1 MEGPTGY
8 EKRVRYGNMN
18 VDILYVE
25 KDEDL
30 INFDTPLNEKCG
42 LKIKNVY

>member
-18 VDILYVE
+18 VDILCE
-25 KDEDL
+25 KKDEDL
-30 INFDTPLNEKCG
+30 INYNLTFK
-42 LKIKNVY
+42 

>member
-18 VDILYVE
+18 VGILYE
-25 KDEDL
+25 ETSEDL
-30 INFDTPLNEKCG
+30 INYDTSLN
-42 LKIKNVY
+42 